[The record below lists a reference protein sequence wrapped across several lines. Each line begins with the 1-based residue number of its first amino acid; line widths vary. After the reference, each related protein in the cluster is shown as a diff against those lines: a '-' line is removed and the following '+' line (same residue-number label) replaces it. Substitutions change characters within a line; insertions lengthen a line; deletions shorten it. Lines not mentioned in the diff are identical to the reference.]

1 VLRPLLSCLVLAV
14 LACSS
19 GPPPAPAPS
28 PAPEPVAAA
37 APEPAVSIPYYSA
50 EPLQRSELV
59 ELSLYDLSLRRNTI
73 YARVGNPFN
82 KKWLN
87 DYFSTQPW
95 YKPLP
100 RAELERLSEVD
111 RRNAALIAEVEASIP
126 RDQLRERKNGML
138 EVRANMGSAFCCGDA
153 IELELLSAAL
163 GEYAGDPSVPE
174 SQRSPLED
182 PNVLERKLTS
192 AQIEDLS
199 RRDLR
204 LARNTIFARY
214 GRTFQSPIL
223 QDWFS
228 QKTWYV
234 VDPKYSDTRL
244 TDIDKA
250 NIDLLK
256 ARENEL
262 GGPLTD
268 EDHAF
273 EEAMAQGMG
282 AA

>member
-1 VLRPLLSCLVLAV
+1 
-14 LACSS
+14 
-19 GPPPAPAPS
+19 
-28 PAPEPVAAA
+28 
-37 APEPAVSIPYYSA
+37 
-50 EPLQRSELV
+50 
-59 ELSLYDLSLRRNTI
+59 
-73 YARVGNPFN
+73 VGNPFN
-82 KKWLN
+82 KKWLH

-100 RAELERLSEVD
+100 RAELERLTEVD

-126 RDQLRERKNGML
+126 RDELRKRKNGML

-163 GEYAGDPSVPE
+163 GEYAGDPGVPE

-182 PNVLERKLTS
+182 PNVLQRKLTS
-192 AQIEDLS
+192 AQIDDLS

-214 GRTFQSPIL
+214 GRAFQSPIL

-234 VDPKYSDTRL
+234 IDPKYSDSRL
-244 TDIDKA
+244 TEIDKA